1 MIWKNHNP
9 NRAPLALGRD
19 RATALLPVIMA
30 IMSFLSVLAA
40 GGFFGILTMTGDWNN
55 SLTGKATVEI
65 PYQEGMNMEQASEE
79 VMKILLDTPGV
90 ITALPVGENEI
101 RTILTPWIG
110 DLAQEELP
118 LPRLIDFTIS
128 EGQVDLA
135 ALEARLR
142 ESNAAIRITGAQ
154 ATLQSLQR
162 LAVLIRTIAALA
174 ALSLI
179 GIAALTALFATRA
192 LLAGHRRTIGILH
205 LIGATDRYIAAAFQ
219 NVFFTRALAGALPGA
234 LLGAIILW
242 LTAYAF
248 ERMDA
253 TLLPAPW
260 PGLAGWIAVA
270 LMPALIALITSLTAR
285 LAVLSALRREEE

>member
-1 MIWKNHNP
+1 MTRGNNNP

-30 IMSFLSVLAA
+30 IMSFLAVLAA
-40 GGFFGILTMTGDWNN
+40 GGFFAILTMTEGW
-55 SLTGKATVEI
+55 SSTLTGKATVEI
-65 PYQEGMNMEQASEE
+65 PYQEGMDMDRASAE
-79 VMKILLDTPGV
+79 VLKVLLDTPGIV
-90 ITALPVGENEI
+90 TALPVGEDEI
-101 RTILTPWIG
+101 RTILSPWIG
-110 DLAQEELP
+110 DLAQDELP
-118 LPRLIDFTIS
+118 LPRLIDFTIA

-154 ATLQSLQR
+154 AALQSLEDLAR
-162 LAVLIRTIAALA
+162 LTRTIAALA

-192 LLAGHRRTIGILH
+192 LLAGHRRTIEILH

-234 LLGAIILW
+234 ALGAIILW
-242 LTAYAF
+242 LTAYFF

-253 TLLPAPW
+253 ALLPAPW
-260 PGLAGWIAVA
+260 PGFAGWLAVA

-285 LAVLSALRREEE
+285 FAVLAALRRDEE